1 MDSNK
6 RRRLAE
12 QVKRFRARFVQSVGS
27 VLGDVIP
34 SKLLMQ
40 WVTDE
45 VDVWRERGY
54 SPFTTLTL
62 FLEQVLGEDHSCQD
76 AVARAL
82 STRVADGQ
90 SPCSLNT
97 GPYCRARA
105 RLPVGLLEHLGRE
118 IGTRVCAQ
126 QPKEWL
132 WHGRQVKLV
141 DGSTLSMPDTA
152 ANQKRFPQ
160 NRSQKTGLGFPLA
173 RLVAIVSLSCGALL
187 DWAVGLCV
195 GKETGE
201 TALLWGLAQKLQR
214 GDVVVAD
221 RAYAGY
227 FMVAWLIQQGVDVVI
242 RQHQRRHTDFRRG
255 QQLGARDHLVSWTR
269 PQRPTWMSEAI
280 YANMP
285 ESLTMREARVAGW
298 TLASTLIDPQPVS
311 KRELFVLYRQRWHV
325 ELDLRS
331 IKNVMQMDI
340 LRCKSPEM
348 VEKEIAA
355 HLVAYNLIRAVMAQ
369 AASLSAAL
377 PRQLSFKTALQILN
391 AFEQNLRC
399 CPRGRLTCRHAFLLA
414 GIAQARL
421 PNRPDRVEPRAVKRR
436 PKPRALLTK
445 PRQVLKK
452 GLHRKQQTLQK
463 HIDQGLR

>member
-1 MDSNK
+1 MDSN
-6 RRRLAE
+6 RGQRLAE

-34 SKLLMQ
+34 SKLLME
-40 WVTDE
+40 WVMEE
-45 VDVWRERGY
+45 VGVWRERVY
-54 SPFTTLTL
+54 SPFTTLVL
-62 FLEQVLGEDHSCQD
+62 FLEQVLGADHSCQD

-82 STRVADGQ
+82 SARVADGQ
-90 SPCSLNT
+90 TPCSLNT
-97 GPYCRARA
+97 GPYCKARA
-105 RLPVGLLEHLGRE
+105 RLPVELLERLGRE
-118 IGTRVCAQ
+118 TGARVCAQ
-126 QPKEWL
+126 QPAGWL

-141 DGSTLSMPDTA
+141 DGSTVSMPDTA

-173 RLVAIVSLSCGALL
+173 RLVAIVSLSCGSVL
-187 DWAVGLCV
+187 DWAVGPCQ

-201 TALLWGLAQKLQR
+201 TALLWSLAQKLQP

-227 FMVAWLIQQGVDVVI
+227 FMIAWLIQQGVDVVI

-255 QQLGARDHLVSWTR
+255 QQLGARDHLVPWMR
-269 PQRPTWMSEAI
+269 PQRPTWMSESI
-280 YANMP
+280 YASMP

-298 TLASTLIDPQPVS
+298 TLASTLIDPQQVN
-311 KRELFVLYRQRWHV
+311 KRELFALYRQRWHV

-331 IKNVMQMDI
+331 IKNVMQMDL

-355 HLVAYNLIRAVMAQ
+355 HLVGYNLVRAVMAQ
-369 AASLSAAL
+369 AASLSAVL

-399 CPRGRLTCRHAFLLA
+399 CPRGRLASRHAFVLG

-421 PNRPDRVEPRAVKRR
+421 PNRPGRVEPRVVKRR

-445 PRQVLKK
+445 PRQALQK
-452 GLHRKQQTLQK
+452 GLRRKQQSIQK
-463 HIDQGLR
+463 QIDQGLR

>member
-12 QVKRFRARFVQSVGS
+12 QVTRFRARFVQSVGS

-34 SKLLMQ
+34 STLLMQ
-40 WVTDE
+40 WVTAE
-45 VDVWRERGY
+45 VDVWRERVY

-76 AVARAL
+76 TVARAL
-82 STRVADGQ
+82 SARVADGHA
-90 SPCSLNT
+90 PCSLNT

-105 RLPVGLLEHLGRE
+105 RLPVGLLEQLGRG

-126 QPKEWL
+126 QPAGWL
-132 WHGRQVKLV
+132 WHGRQVKLI

-187 DWAVGLCV
+187 DWAVGPCK

-227 FMVAWLIQQGVDVVI
+227 FMIAWLMQQGVDVVI

-255 QQLGARDHLVSWTR
+255 QRLGARDHLVSWTR
-269 PQRPTWMSEAI
+269 PNRPTWMSEAI
-280 YANMP
+280 YASMP

-298 TLASTLIDPQPVS
+298 TLASTLIDPQVS
-311 KRELFVLYRQRWHV
+311 KRELFVLYRQRWQV

-331 IKNVMQMDI
+331 IKNVMQMDV

-355 HLVAYNLIRAVMAQ
+355 HLVGYNLVRAVMAQ
-369 AASLSAAL
+369 AACLGAVL

-391 AFEQNLRC
+391 AFQQNLRC
-399 CPRGRLTCRHAFLLA
+399 CPRGRLASRHAFVLG

-421 PNRPDRVEPRAVKRR
+421 PNRPGRLEPRVVKRR
-436 PKPRALLTK
+436 PKPRVLLTK

-452 GLHRKQQTLQK
+452 TLHRKQQALQK